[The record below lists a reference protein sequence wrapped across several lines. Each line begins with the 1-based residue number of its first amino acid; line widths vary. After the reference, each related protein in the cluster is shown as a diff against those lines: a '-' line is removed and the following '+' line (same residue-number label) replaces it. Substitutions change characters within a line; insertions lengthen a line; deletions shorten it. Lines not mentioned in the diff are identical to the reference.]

1 MRLQPGRVAVVTG
14 GASGIGLALARA
26 AARSGLSLV
35 LADVDASKLS
45 AAAEELSQ
53 SGATVVTAIGDVSDP
68 AFIGA
73 LADTSFGLGSVQLVC
88 SNAGIVI
95 PGLSWEIAAADW
107 AKVIDVNFM
116 ATVHVLRAFVPRLLA
131 AAEPAQLLITGSM
144 ASVTARAGIAPYVS
158 AKHAL
163 LGLAETAAAEL
174 ASVGAPIGVTILM
187 PGQVA
192 TSLGNGTPDA
202 ATMMT
207 SEQAAAIALQAVAH
221 DQLYAFTHPDR
232 IPEVERRFAAIVA
245 SEIRTH

>member
-1 MRLQPGRVAVVTG
+1 MTG
-14 GASGIGLALARA
+14 AASGIGLALARA
-26 AARSGLSLV
+26 AAHAGLSLV
-35 LADVDASKLS
+35 LADLDEAKLS

-53 SGATVVTAIGDVSDP
+53 SGATVATAIGDVSDP
-68 AFIGA
+68 AFIAA

-95 PGLSWEIAAADW
+95 PGLSWEITAADW

-116 ATVHVLRAFVPRLLA
+116 ATVHALRTFVPRLLKS
-131 AAEPAQLLITGSM
+131 AEPAHLLITGSM

-192 TSLGNGTPDA
+192 TG
-202 ATMMT
+202 MMT
-207 SEQAAAIALQAVAH
+207 AGTDGMMSSEQAAAIALQAVAH

-232 IPEVERRFAAIVA
+232 IAEVERRFAAIVA